1 MADDTLCEDERPE
14 TIFHILVVA
23 CWVWQS
29 GVQRW
34 RREYAGRALDGTFI
48 ATSRGHAEMYPKADY
63 HRAEK
68 DCYLASKALY
78 NPSATPWKIV
88 RVKVTVKRKMRSGL
102 PKEGDFA
109 GLPGLLTLHEYAAA
123 NGYKPV

>member
-1 MADDTLCEDERPE
+1 MADDNLCEDERPE

-34 RREYAGRALDGTFI
+34 RREYAGYAMDGSLI

-63 HRAEK
+63 DRAEK
-68 DCYLASKALY
+68 LCFLASKALY
-78 NPSATPWKIV
+78 SASATPWKVV
-88 RVKVTVKRKMRSGL
+88 RVKVTVRRKMRTAP
-102 PKEGDFA
+102 PKDGDFA
-109 GLPGLLTLHEYAAA
+109 PLPGLLSLQEYAAMH
-123 NGYKPV
+123 GYKPV